1 MKTISIQKIEFN
13 EFQNKAICHGTLMS
27 KNFSYKSAISL
38 SFTGLNALLNY
49 IGNQYDELDLYQF
62 LESETTE
69 GGTFYT
75 FNFQALNMPEIPVE
89 YLKNNESAQLRI
101 CA

>member
-27 KNFSYKSAISL
+27 NNFRYKSAIDL

-49 IGNQYDELDLYQF
+49 IGSQYNDVDLYQY
-62 LESETTE
+62 LESESTE
-69 GGTFYT
+69 AGTYYN
-75 FNFQALNMPEIPVE
+75 FNFQALNMPEIPID
-89 YLKNNESAQLRI
+89 YLKINESENLRV